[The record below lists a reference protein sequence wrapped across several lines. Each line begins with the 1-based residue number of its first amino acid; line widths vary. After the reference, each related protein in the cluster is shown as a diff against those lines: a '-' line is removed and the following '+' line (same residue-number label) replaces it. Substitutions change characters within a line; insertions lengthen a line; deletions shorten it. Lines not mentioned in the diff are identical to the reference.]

1 MDTWQIFT
9 LIFIAM
15 IIGALIFAA
24 GVNLGWKIARITIK
38 TDYVPLPN
46 TTKPTMAE
54 QKKVQE
60 TKEAESYTTDMME

>member
-38 TDYVPLPN
+38 TDYVPLPD
-46 TTKPTMAE
+46 TPKPTKAE
-54 QKKVQE
+54 QAKVQE
-60 TKEAESYTTDMME
+60 AKESESYTSDVLE